1 MIDSWR
7 QKSGKDTP
15 HDTVGI
21 AYQVMSTDLAT
32 TTPSTLLTSPLLE
45 DQAAEP
51 ISSNDKRKRRRA
63 YEPKGMFTQPY
74 RKKPR
79 MLTSKF
85 SPSND
90 ARREMHEIKCNTAS
104 ETWKKDILWMSNF
117 AMDPNFETPLWAGW
131 NYILQVLILIE
142 FGTYNR

>member
-1 MIDSWR
+1 METE
-7 QKSGKDTP
+7 SGKDTL

-63 YEPKGMFTQPY
+63 YEPKGMFIQPY

-85 SPSND
+85 LPSND

-104 ETWKKDILWMSNF
+104 QTWEKDILWMSNF
-117 AMDPNFETPLWAGW
+117 AMDPNFQTPLWAGW
-131 NYILQVLILIE
+131 NSKIYPPKYSY
-142 FGTYNR
+142 YNR

>member
-1 MIDSWR
+1 METE
-7 QKSGKDTP
+7 SGKDTL

-63 YEPKGMFTQPY
+63 YEPKGMFIQPY

-85 SPSND
+85 LPSND

-104 ETWKKDILWMSNF
+104 QTWKKISFGCQILLWILTF
-117 AMDPNFETPLWAGW
+117 KPLCGQVGTRK
-131 NYILQVLILIE
+131 YILPSTHTTTDKP
-142 FGTYNR
+142 FTN